1 VCVCDGVLHW
11 PQNNKRMIGVNGSQ
25 IIQPSS
31 PLGGGELQ
39 AIEGINRRSN
49 SKRIVEACWIG
60 RRCTLVNL
68 RSCG

>member
-31 PLGGGELQ
+31 PLGGGEVAGYIGNKRKKQFKESRGGVQ
-39 AIEGINRRSN
+39 ARS
-49 SKRIVEACWIG
+49 SLYFRKF
-60 RRCTLVNL
+60 T
-68 RSCG
+68 